1 MTAPAPRPDGK
12 PRLHVY
18 KVGSRWRIGIGRRPG
33 AFHETP
39 THREALAWAVSHAWR

>member
-18 KVGSRWRIGIGRRPG
+18 KVGSEWRVSVGHSPLTVHTEKSQPA
-33 AFHETP
+33 AFT
-39 THREALAWAVSHAWR
+39 WASRNKR

>member
-18 KVGSRWRIGIGRRPG
+18 KVGAQWRVSVGHNPLTLHAEKNQKA
-33 AFHETP
+33 AFGW
-39 THREALAWAVSHAWR
+39 ALRQSH